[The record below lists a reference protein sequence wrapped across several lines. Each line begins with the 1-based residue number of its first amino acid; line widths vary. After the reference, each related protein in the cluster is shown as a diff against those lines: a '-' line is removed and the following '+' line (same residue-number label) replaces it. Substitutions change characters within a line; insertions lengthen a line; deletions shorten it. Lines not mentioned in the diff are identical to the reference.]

1 MCFAL
6 MALGQHADYPFVLVA
21 NRDEFYARPALAVHE
36 WEDAAGVI
44 AGRDLE
50 SMGSWLAVNKQDR
63 RFALVTNV
71 RDGTPQAAE
80 RSRGLLIRDLV
91 DSDLPIRDCLDTLQA
106 EQQRYAG
113 FNVLAGYLG
122 GSVYYLSNRNV
133 TEIIPLAP
141 GVHGLSNAALDT
153 PWPKVV
159 KGKRRLT
166 ALLEAGALEP
176 ESLFSMMADDEI
188 APDEQLPET
197 GIGLDKERWLSSAF
211 IDQPEFGYGTRCT
224 TVILLGS
231 DGKVELVERTF
242 EGGGVVSD
250 VGICLPE
257 S

>member
-21 NRDEFYARPALAVHE
+21 NRDEFYARPALAMHE
-36 WEDAAGVI
+36 WADADGVI

-71 RDGTPQAAE
+71 RDGTPQTAE

-91 DSDLPIRDCLDTLQA
+91 DSDLPMVDCLDTLQA
-106 EQQRYAG
+106 ERGRYAG
-113 FNVLAGYLG
+113 FNVLAGYLDG
-122 GSVYYLSNRNV
+122 AMYYLSNRNV
-133 TEIIPLAP
+133 TEVTPLVA

-159 KGKRRLT
+159 KGKQRL
-166 ALLEAGALEP
+166 AGLLEAGMVEP
-176 ESLFSMMADDEI
+176 ESLFSIMVDGEI

-224 TVILLGS
+224 MVILVGS

-242 EGGGVVSD
+242 EGGGAVSD
-250 VGICLPE
+250 VCFE
-257 S
+257 V

>member
-36 WEDAAGVI
+36 WRDAGGVI
-44 AGRDLE
+44 AGRDLA

-71 RDGTPQAAE
+71 RDGTPQSAE

-91 DSDLPIRDCLDTLQA
+91 DTDVPMGDCLDALQA
-106 EQQRYAG
+106 ERGRYAG
-113 FNVLAGYLG
+113 FNVLAGYLD
-122 GSVYYLSNRNV
+122 GSMYYLSNRNV
-133 TEIIPLAP
+133 TEIMPLAP

-159 KGKRRLT
+159 KGKRRLA
-166 ALLEAGALEP
+166 ALLGAGTVEP
-176 ESLFSMMADDEI
+176 ELLFSMMADGEI
-188 APDEQLPET
+188 APDEHLPET

-224 TVILLGS
+224 TVILVRS
-231 DGKVELVERTF
+231 DGEVELVERTF
-242 EGGGVVSD
+242 EGGEAISD
-250 VGICLPE
+250 VHWVL
-257 S
+257 